1 MTFKSVPEEAIHTGL
16 DTYFVEAIVNPNEK
30 VRSLPKSEIPI
41 TESPPTLDE
50 LIRKLEV
57 EHFGQGR
64 YLLDKLGCHETVPY
78 LGDFG

>member
-1 MTFKSVPEEAIHTGL
+1 M
-16 DTYFVEAIVNPNEK
+16 EAIVNPNEK

-78 LGDFG
+78 LGNFD